1 MKKRAALLL
10 AGILIFGVAAGG
22 CGGDSGGKEKGTE
35 AKQEKSGGS
44 SDAFIIRA
52 VGDPMTFNPD
62 ITGDDN
68 AYPIV
73 QNMYH
78 RLCALDSSKQNLVPD
93 AAKEWEYSDDA
104 KTLTFKL
111 REDLKWTDGEALTSE
126 DVKYTF
132 DTIKANPTYYFS
144 PSMTNVESIEA
155 PDDYT
160 VVFHLSEPDASFAS
174 ILGWYATFILPE
186 HVYNNGQA
194 WEENE
199 ANMKPVTSGAYMLEE
214 YKQGESITLV
224 ANPEYPEPAKIEK
237 LIFSIIP
244 DEATAVQALQNG
256 EIDFYENFPA
266 SYVKQLEADENL
278 RVVVNEYPSPMRMVF
293 NMDDEKLSDQAL
305 RKAIST
311 AVNREEI
318 SEKVFDGI
326 QKPEYS
332 LYPSMIEWAANT
344 EDTAPEFNIKEA
356 QKILEDA
363 GYEKDSEGFYVKG
376 LTLDVFEGN
385 GYPDAAKLIKATLEE
400 AGIGIDIQ
408 VQEYNAWQQKV
419 GVEHD
424 FMIELQGGF
433 MGPDPVALTNRVGS
447 GKSANWGNYSNPKVD
462 ELLQKGVSTSVQEER
477 AEYYQEIQTI
487 LAEELPY
494 INIVSF
500 AGPEVNRAEFE
511 NLPYD
516 GQGKWGWADYSHTE
530 RKN

>member
-10 AGILIFGVAAGG
+10 AGILIFSVAAGG

-144 PSMTNVESIEA
+144 PSMANVESIEA

-160 VVFHLSEPDASFAS
+160 VVFHLSEADASFAS

-332 LYPSMIEWAANT
+332 LYPSMVEWAANT